1 MSGGHVLRTL
11 QAAREEG
18 RATGVEL
25 EGVRT
30 VPGWVVRAVAGALAL
45 LMPLAA
51 GFASIR
57 GPVAVVADV
66 LAVLL
71 AGLVVGRPR
80 TGWCAWLVLLAG
92 LRVLVGD
99 DVGAGRLALLL
110 VVVHL
115 AVLASLLAARVEAA
129 TRVEVT
135 VPLGMVRRAVPAQ
148 LAVQAVGLVVW
159 LAGPAGALP
168 GGEAWRVLA
177 LVAAVSLVLLAVPAR
192 PRR

>member
-1 MSGGHVLRTL
+1 MSGQVLRTL
-11 QAAREEG
+11 QAARVEG

-30 VPGWVVRAVAGALAL
+30 VPGWAVRAAAGLLAL
-45 LMPLAA
+45 LVPLAA
-51 GFASIR
+51 GFTTIR
-57 GPVAVVADV
+57 GPVAVLGDV

-92 LRVLVGD
+92 LRVLFGEG
-99 DVGAGRLALLL
+99 VGAGGLALLL

-115 AVLASLLAARVEAA
+115 AVIASLLAARVEAG
-129 TRVEVT
+129 TRVEVA

-148 LAVQAVGLVVW
+148 LAAQAVGLVVW

-168 GGEAWRVLA
+168 GAEAWRVLA

-192 PRR
+192 RRR